1 LDEGNKE
8 SMEDECMNGL
18 YFIYSQLIGG
28 CKMKK
33 VLRYGLFL
41 LLLLGVQSM
50 VSAAVWTVS
59 PWTDD
64 ASTGISS
71 SKTYTHAVNFSSGPS
86 TTVNG
91 VAFTN
96 AWTSFANG
104 SFNDNR
110 TVDFDNGNNIT
121 GDSYLLSTH
130 FRYWGVS
137 MILTGLTPGK
147 VYELT
152 FFSVAWEDGT
162 RTVTLTHGA
171 TSFVFNQDM
180 YGNNNGIKIVGLY
193 TADANGELRLGMV
206 NDFHMY
212 AFANCVYTGTLP
224 VVVAQVAPA
233 AFEGGNRVG
242 LGTVL
247 TWAEEFSGSL
257 TNPGFDVYMDPNEA
271 KVTAMDPTARVSS
284 KQSTFSFDPVLDPNA
299 LYYWRVATYTDMD
312 NTEPNMVTAVRS
324 FRTVY
329 EEEHWTDSSW
339 TNDADSEISVGKIY
353 THKVNFNASESA
365 STIVN
370 GVAFENDTNRTG
382 LNWTL
387 AGALGAAGGSH
398 HVAGDGGALVQ
409 NMYFGSTP
417 TSVLTLTGLTPGTN
431 YVLTKYT
438 RGWGAP
444 GGRRVHFITSA
455 DGRTTT
461 LDGNIDG
468 DGYGRLFK
476 YTYTAPSSGQL
487 ILTFNPLTSDSWHH
501 YAFSNEV
508 ATPAYVDPIPLPGA
522 NVNADVELSW
532 VLKGTAVSPTYN
544 LKVATDAGM
553 SNLVVNE
560 IGLTST
566 AYTPYLSS
574 NLPYYWQVQIVQAS
588 TVIYTSPVW
597 NFNTTPPQPATK
609 VIEWKFNETT
619 GIIAEQTGPT
629 ADADGILYGF
639 NEPNTPGVSH
649 VAGLV
654 NNGLRLNGQDEYVD
668 VSNAEAY
675 MPTSSGQPFAI
686 SGYIRTFGNY
696 GPLFSMRNSTDEQPI
711 IDIALGAN
719 GVEDRPGRICLLVR
733 DDTGAASSINSGI
746 TVNDGRWHNFVVTR
760 IEGKWTLYIDGV
772 SHGVLN
778 GAATG
783 DVSLNFMGIGA
794 SLKWLADDW
803 NNGRTYYRYF
813 KGIVDEYTV
822 WDGAL
827 LPSQLAELAAKVPPQ
842 GDINFDLVTDID
854 DLTGLAGDWL
864 KDTLTPVQSTAVL
877 ENMESYTSDPNT
889 FKANWAYTPEETM
902 YGLVT
907 SLSMVPD
914 PDPNNLYGQVM
925 RLDYNM
931 NGKLHTHVPFRLLD
945 HRVNSSLYDR
955 LIMRIWKP
963 AGCEVN
969 RLILDFY
976 DGRGNVDPVAEGMH
990 SKGRLEVDFVPAVT
1004 DKWTIMDWT
1013 IPKTES
1019 FTTCTDLSQIMVSL
1033 QDGGVDTGYVLI
1045 DSIELVDST
1054 TDCVPVVGEMVPDM
1068 NGDCVVNLLDF
1079 AQIAKGWLNGV

>member
-1 LDEGNKE
+1 
-8 SMEDECMNGL
+8 
-18 YFIYSQLIGG
+18 
-28 CKMKK
+28 MKK
-33 VLRYGLFL
+33 ALSYFWILF
-41 LLLLGVQSM
+41 LLLGVQSM

-71 SKTYTHAVNFSSGPS
+71 SKTYTHAVNFSNGPT

-110 TVDFDNGNNIT
+110 TVDSDSGNSIT
-121 GDSYLLSTH
+121 GDSYVLSTH

-137 MILTGLTPGK
+137 MILTGLTPGA

-212 AFANCVYTGTLP
+212 ALANCVYTGALP
-224 VVVAQVAPA
+224 VVVNPVAPA
-233 AFEGGNRVG
+233 AYEGGNRVG
-242 LGTVL
+242 LDTVL

-257 TNPGFDVYMDPNEA
+257 TNPIFDVYMDPNEA
-271 KVTAMDPTARVSS
+271 KVTALDPATLVSEQ
-284 KQSTFSFDPVLDPNA
+284 QSAFGYDPALDPNTIN
-299 LYYWRVATYTDMD
+299 YWRVVTYIDG
-312 NTEPNMVTAVRS
+312 EPNMMTAVRS

-329 EEEHWTDSSW
+329 EEEYWTDSSW
-339 TNDADSEISVGKIY
+339 TNDADSGISAGKVY
-353 THKVNFNASESA
+353 TQKVNFNASESA
-365 STIVN
+365 STVVN
-370 GVAFENDTNRTG
+370 GVAFENDSNRAG
-382 LNWTL
+382 SNWTL
-387 AGALGAAGGSH
+387 AGALGAAGGTH

-409 NMYFGSTP
+409 NMYYGELP
-417 TSVLTLTGLTPGTN
+417 LAVLTLTGLTPGTD

-438 RGWGAP
+438 RGWGDA
-444 GGRRVHFITSA
+444 GGRKVQFITSA

-461 LDGNIDG
+461 LDGNKDG
-468 DGYGRLFK
+468 DGNGRLFK
-476 YTYTAPSSGQL
+476 YAYTAPSSGQL
-487 ILTFNPLTSDSWHH
+487 TVTFDPLAGDSWHH
-501 YAFSNEV
+501 YAFSNETAV
-508 ATPAYVDPIPLPGA
+508 PAYVDPTPLPGA
-522 NVNADVELSW
+522 SVNSDVELSW

-544 LKVATDAGM
+544 LKVATDSGM

-560 IGLTST
+560 TGLTAT
-566 AYTPYLSS
+566 AYTPFLSS
-574 NLPYYWQVQIVQAS
+574 NLTYYWQVQIVEAS

-619 GIIAEQTGPT
+619 GTVAEQTGPT
-629 ADADGILYGF
+629 EDADGILVGF
-639 NEPNTPGVSH
+639 NDPNTPGVSH

-654 NNGLRLNGQDEYVD
+654 NNGLRLNGKDEYVN
-668 VSNAEAY
+668 VSNAQAY
-675 MPTSSGQPFAI
+675 MPTSAGQAFSI

-696 GPLFSMRNSTDEQPI
+696 GPLFSMRNTTDGNPI
-711 IDIALGAN
+711 IDIALGAD
-719 GVEDRPGRICLLVR
+719 GVQWQPGRICMLVR
-733 DDTGAASSINSGI
+733 DDAGSLSFVNSGI
-746 TVNDGRWHNFVVTR
+746 TVNDGRWHHVAVTR
-760 IEGKWTLYIDGV
+760 IEGNWKLYVDGV
-772 SHGVLN
+772 LRANIN

-783 DVSLNFMGIGA
+783 DVSLDMMGIGT
-794 SLKWLADDW
+794 SLKWLAENW
-803 NNGRTYYRYF
+803 YPEANHVRYF
-813 KGIVDEYTV
+813 QGIVDEYTV

-827 LPSQLAELAAKVPPQ
+827 LPSQLAELAALVPPQ
-842 GDINFDLVTDID
+842 GDINFDLDTDMD
-854 DLTGLAGDWL
+854 DLTGLAADWL
-864 KDTLTPVQSTAVL
+864 TNSITPVQSTAVL
-877 ENMESYTSDPNT
+877 EDMESYTSDPNT
-889 FKANWAYTPEETM
+889 YKDSWAYTPEEDF

-907 SLSMVPD
+907 SMSMVTD
-914 PDPNNLYGQVM
+914 PCSLYGQVM

-931 NGKLHTHVPFRLLD
+931 NGKLHTHVPFRPLD
-945 HRVNSSLYDR
+945 HRVNSSLFDR
-955 LIMRIWKP
+955 LIMRILKP

-976 DGRGNVDPVAEGMH
+976 DGRGNVDPVVEGMH
-990 SKGRLEVDFVPAVT
+990 PKGRLEVDFVPAVT
-1004 DKWTIMDWT
+1004 DAWTTMDWT
-1013 IPKTES
+1013 IPKIDS

-1033 QDGGVDTGYVLI
+1033 QDGGADIGYVLI
-1045 DSIELVDST
+1045 DSIELVDAT
-1054 TDCVPVVGEMVPDM
+1054 TDCVPVVGGMVPDM

-1079 AQIAKGWLNGV
+1079 AEIAKGWLNGI